1 MLGHLVFDNI
11 LKGHIWVRNEK
22 NNALH
27 LHKGRE
33 EVTILALKH
42 LQVKAAQSVS
52 FKVLLIV
59 VPAVELYHGLPELL
73 ISAQAIK
80 QINIL
85 LVSTRRCR
93 ALKRL
98 RRPELTFPGM
108 VVKLDH

>member
-1 MLGHLVFDNI
+1 VFDNI
-11 LKGHIWVRNEK
+11 
-22 NNALH
+22 

-42 LQVKAAQSVS
+42 LQVEAAQSVP

-59 VPAVELYHGLPELL
+59 V
-73 ISAQAIK
+73 
-80 QINIL
+80 

-98 RRPELTFPGM
+98 GRPEPTFPGV
-108 VVKLDH
+108 VVKFDH